1 MFEKILVPLDGS
13 LVADCVL
20 PHVAAMAQTK
30 NRSVTLLRVMEAGQ
44 ARGTAVNAIDW
55 QLKKSE
61 AQSYLEETGEA
72 LRAGVAGEPKAVL
85 LEGRAAER
93 IIEYADQEEIDLIV
107 ISSHGE
113 NGLHRWNV
121 SSTTQKIIYRAGRSV
136 LLVRAYQA
144 DTGANNHHN
153 VTPIQYH
160 RILVPLDGSQRAE
173 HVLTSAAAL
182 AERHGAELLLV
193 HVATKPTMMQRMPL
207 TSEDATLVDQIFER
221 NQTHAERYFEQLR
234 GRLPENTQTFVLTD
248 TNVPAVLHNFVN
260 QNAIDLVLLSAHGA
274 SGDGQ
279 WPFGS
284 IVSSFVNFG
293 MTPLLIM
300 QDMPGRLSEPMYV
313 ERISRSTQMQRS
325 RTAGG
330 ENVPDETVI
339 KQAEPHA

>member
-20 PHVAAMAQTK
+20 PHVAAMAQVK
-30 NRSVTLLRVMEAGQ
+30 NRSVTLLRVMESTH
-44 ARGTAVNAIDW
+44 ARGTAVNAVDW
-55 QLKKSE
+55 QLQKSE
-61 AQSYLEETGEA
+61 AQSYLEETGDA
-72 LRAGVAGEPKAVL
+72 LRKSVVGEPQAVL

-93 IIEYADQEEIDLIV
+93 IIEYAEQDETDLIV
-107 ISSHGE
+107 LSSHGE
-113 NGLHRWNV
+113 SGLHRWNV
-121 SSTTQKIIYRAGRSV
+121 SSTTQKIVYRAGRSV
-136 LLVRAYQA
+136 LLVRAYQTETAA
-144 DTGANNHHN
+144 DRHHL
-153 VTPIQYH
+153 TPIQYR

-173 HVLTSAAAL
+173 HVLTTATAL
-182 AERHGAELLLV
+182 AERHEAELLLV
-193 HVATKPTMMQRMPL
+193 HVVTKPPMMQRMPL
-207 TSEDATLVDQIFER
+207 TAEDATLAEQVFER
-221 NQTHAERYFEQLR
+221 NQSHAERYFEQLR
-234 GRLPENTQTFVLTD
+234 GRLPETTKTHVLTN

-260 QNAIDLVLLSAHGA
+260 QNQIDLVLLSAHGS

-313 ERISRSTQMQRS
+313 ERITRSTQTQRA

-330 ENVPDETVI
+330 ENIPDETVI
-339 KQAEPHA
+339 KQAEPHP